1 MRQLIALGLFA
12 VTVAAPA
19 YGADRQSLTNWDPTG
34 NDLVAS
40 CSATSEF
47 ESGACIGFIQGVIN
61 GFNSGTIVQRG
72 RGNEQ
77 HSIFDLCVPT
87 GVTNGQATKVI
98 LAYAD
103 KHPEQLHYPA
113 DIIVTKAI
121 GAWYLMLRVPASFP
135 CHLPA
140 PRTRCFCRPRVRVM
154 DEKTIRLSSRYS
166 LESNC
171 RKGHKLLL
179 WHT

>member
-61 GFNSGTIVQRG
+61 GFNSGTTVQHVRSV
-72 RGNEQ
+72 EQ
-77 HSIFDLCVPT
+77 HAVFDLCVPN
-87 GVTNGQATKVI
+87 GVTNGQLTKVV
-98 LAYAD
+98 LAYTD

-121 GAWYLMLRVPASFP
+121 GEAWPLEKSPT
-135 CHLPA
+135 HGHI
-140 PRTRCFCRPRVRVM
+140 CFSEGR
-154 DEKTIRLSSRYS
+154 
-166 LESNC
+166 
-171 RKGHKLLL
+171 
-179 WHT
+179 